1 MKRSL
6 LLASALLLAGCA
18 TYQPLPLATHVHAPD
33 NPANVEVDTSTLSL
47 PPLRH
52 HVFNPRHG
60 LDMTDVAILA
70 VVNNPQ
76 LKLARDARGI
86 AHAQAFAARLLP
98 DPVLDLAQ
106 GFPTS
111 GPAETSSYSFGI
123 SYDFGA
129 LLTHSLAVDA
139 ASASARAVDLN
150 ELWMEWQVA
159 GAARQLFVQS
169 RFETKTL
176 AVLRKET
183 MLLQRHHARLLRA
196 HTQGDVSLTEVDADL
211 ANLQAVQTRGNTIQ
225 RELLKTRQAMN
236 TLLGLSP
243 HAKLDLTGPA
253 TVATV
258 SAADI
263 DHYLAVLPHRRPDLL
278 ALVAGYRSAD
288 AHYRQAILQ
297 QFPAIQL
304 GFTRARDADAI
315 STSGFQISLTLP
327 LFNRNRGHIA
337 IAKAT
342 RQKLHDEYS
351 VRLMNAQADVEHILQ
366 NQKLLRQQRA
376 ELQQSLASTTKTV
389 AEVRAV
395 AQPGDVSETSELRL
409 KVEALNQRLDMLS
422 LDETLLEQDVALQT
436 LLGWAPSH
444 QSQVR

>member
-33 NPANVEVDTSTLSL
+33 NPANVEVDASTLSL
-47 PPLRH
+47 PPLRY

-70 VVNNPQ
+70 VVNNPE

-98 DPVLDLAQ
+98 DPVLDLAR

-123 SYDFGA
+123 SYDLGA
-129 LLTHSLAVDA
+129 LFTHSLAEDA
-139 ASASARAVDLN
+139 SSASARAVDLN

-183 MLLQRHHARLLRA
+183 MLLQRHHAQLLRA
-196 HTQGDVSLTEVDADL
+196 HTHGDVSLVEVDADL
-211 ANLQAVQTRGNTIQ
+211 ANLQAVQTHRNTNQ
-225 RELLKTRQAMN
+225 RELLKTRQAMKA
-236 TLLGLSP
+236 LLGLSP

-253 TVATV
+253 TVGTV
-258 SAADI
+258 SAAEI
-263 DHYLAVLPHRRPDLL
+263 DHDLAVLPHRRPDLL
-278 ALVAGYRSAD
+278 ALASGYRSAD

-297 QFPAIQL
+297 QFPAIQI

-366 NQKLLRQQRA
+366 IQKLLRQQRA

-395 AQPGDVSETSELRL
+395 AQPGDVSEASELRL
-409 KVEALNQRLDMLS
+409 KVDAFNQRLDMLS
-422 LDETLLEQDVALQT
+422 LDEALLEQDVALQT
-436 LLGWAPSH
+436 LLGWAPS
-444 QSQVR
+444 QRSQAR